1 VLESD
6 EIDDDENQELA
17 AEAAKKEDKT
27 MLGAK
32 ALKESDQKAEKLGAS
47 AFQVCCS
54 MQLYKIL
61 IPLCRWRRRWVLRV
75 VMMMTMIKNGTIKMI
90 NTLVDLVHMLQPSP
104 ICRVASSCRR
114 YQDPLVFLLR
124 IMVKNSFF
132 VHNCPFS
139 YTTHCFALSSFL
151 LFLVLH

>member
-1 VLESD
+1 MLESD

-54 MQLYKIL
+54 SSMQLHKIL

-90 NTLVDLVHMLQPSP
+90 STLVLDTTLFTCFSPHP
-104 ICRVASSCRR
+104 ICRVASSCRV
-114 YQDPLVFLLR
+114 YEDPLVFL
-124 IMVKNSFF
+124 
-132 VHNCPFS
+132 
-139 YTTHCFALSSFL
+139 
-151 LFLVLH
+151 